1 MIKLRLKRFGK
12 KKEASFRIV
21 ACNSTSRRDGRPL
34 QELGFYNPRTKETRL
49 DTEALRTRL
58 TQGAQPTDVVRTLLE
73 KGGLL
78 EKIERPSIAIGKA
91 KLEKEKAAKSKIKKE
106 GNDSS
111 EVESD
116 KNEAD
121 WKFEM
126 VELFKAGEITKARK
140 LVCASARAEEM
151 EEVYRWL
158 YDNIELFGN
167 EEQQDKAVIIIKQGL
182 VDHTL
187 VVDPEINLA
196 ATLIKLARL

>member
-58 TQGAQPTDVVRTLLE
+58 TQGAQPTDVVRSLLE

-91 KLEKEKAAKSKIKKE
+91 KLEKEKLAKAKTKDEENDINSSKAE
-106 GNDSS
+106 S
-111 EVESD
+111 ES
-116 KNEAD
+116 NEA
-121 WKFEM
+121 E
-126 VELFKAGEITKARK
+126 
-140 LVCASARAEEM
+140 S
-151 EEVYRWL
+151 
-158 YDNIELFGN
+158 
-167 EEQQDKAVIIIKQGL
+167 
-182 VDHTL
+182 
-187 VVDPEINLA
+187 
-196 ATLIKLARL
+196 